1 MHNKIYY
8 LVTRPF
14 GWTIS
19 KYFKTYGRVF
29 QKDLK
34 VTPYESLFGLRS
46 FSNGVYI
53 FSDVE
58 RLTDLTTDLALQLW
72 DRLDKA
78 GKGVVVL
85 NHPLRSMRR
94 YELLRYL
101 HDSGVNDF
109 NVYWLKEGVIPKR
122 FPVFIRDES
131 KHAYFYSG
139 ILKTP
144 EELAAATAKI
154 RPDRGRFNRS
164 IIVEFCDTSDPSGI
178 FRKYSSFIIGDRV
191 LPWYIYFSRNWD
203 VRLTHHVKEW
213 TESMDHEEEQYVRQN
228 PYASVMRD
236 IFCAAGIQY
245 GRLDFSLL
253 NGRPQVWEI
262 NTNPD
267 VFAAEAFPL
276 ERLVR
281 RDFLGHEFTDIF
293 QNLLARSEGKTRL
306 MVCFRIRK
314 VVYWG
319 EIFYSALQIV
329 WDFLKGLFPRKARLA
344 VRDCLTAFPVFKR
357 FRRDK

>member
-1 MHNKIYY
+1 MSNKIYY

-19 KYFKTYGRVF
+19 RYFETYGQALQKHLRVI
-29 QKDLK
+29 
-34 VTPYESLFGLRS
+34 PYEGLLGVKRFGS
-46 FSNGVYI
+46 GVYI

-58 RLTDLTTDLALQLW
+58 RLTGVTTDLALQLW
-72 DRLDKA
+72 ERLDKA
-78 GKGVVVL
+78 GNGVVVL

-94 YELLRYL
+94 FQLLRHL
-101 HDSGVNDF
+101 HDSGINDF
-109 NVYWLKEGVIPKR
+109 NVYWLRDGVIPKR

-131 KHAYFYSG
+131 KHAYFYSS
-139 ILKTP
+139 ILRTP

-164 IIVEFCDTSDPSGI
+164 LIVEFCDTSDTGGI

-191 LPWYIYFSRNWD
+191 LPWYVYFSRNWD
-203 VRLTHHVKEW
+203 VRLVHHVQEW
-213 TESMDHEEEQYVRQN
+213 TESMDHEEEQYVRHN

-236 IFCAAGIQY
+236 VFRTAGIQY

-267 VFAAEAFPL
+267 IFAAKTFPSQ
-276 ERLVR
+276 RLAR
-281 RDFLGHEFTDIF
+281 RDFLGGELTSIF
-293 QNLLARSEGKTRL
+293 QGLLAKAEGKTNL
-306 MVCFRIRK
+306 VIFFGIRRA
-314 VVYWG
+314 VYWR
-319 EIFYSALQIV
+319 EIFDSALRMA
-329 WDFLKGLFPRKARLA
+329 WDFLKGLFPRQARLA
-344 VRDCLTAFPVFKR
+344 VRDCLTRIPVFKR
-357 FRRDK
+357 FRRHE